1 MSYIVDRK
9 NETFFVYFQ
18 RAALFYNSKQFPFVG
33 PESIKSPGSVSWLQ
47 FIVYICFFST
57 KAAPPILDTLQG
69 VLIVTDHKL
78 KAWAVALQGGQ
89 AKTSNGTAKS

>member
-9 NETFFVYFQ
+9 NETFFVYTFKEQ
-18 RAALFYNSKQFPFVG
+18 PFFTILNSPFCWSRINK
-33 PESIKSPGSVSWLQ
+33 ESRQQSLDCSSLCISVFSPPR
-47 FIVYICFFST
+47 
-57 KAAPPILDTLQG
+57 PPILDTLQG

-78 KAWAVALQGGQ
+78 KAWVVALQGGQ